1 MPDGSGPQGVL
12 VHVPLWP
19 GHSEEA
25 LWVLELENVGR
36 AEPRPTPWM
45 VQEEDGVETARE
57 IQGSMMML
65 MANGGGREVAPY
77 VKVSQG
83 LS

>member
-1 MPDGSGPQGVL
+1 
-12 VHVPLWP
+12 
-19 GHSEEA
+19 
-25 LWVLELENVGR
+25 
-36 AEPRPTPWM
+36 M